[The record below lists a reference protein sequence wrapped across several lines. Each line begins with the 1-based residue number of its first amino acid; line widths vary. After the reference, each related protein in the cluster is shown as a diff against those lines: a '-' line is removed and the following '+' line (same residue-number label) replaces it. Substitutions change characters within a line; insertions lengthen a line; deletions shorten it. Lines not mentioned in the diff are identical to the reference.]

1 MVKYDSIN
9 IPSWYQIEK
18 ETGKTIQSLTS
29 FKELVFYLENPD
41 PFVRRLAILRL
52 GQLKQKESYT
62 LLHGIL
68 DDNLETEEN
77 RELAAL
83 LMQKLNHEL
92 NLGFFISH
100 SYLSRFSGE
109 EDLAAI
115 LRLHVVDP
123 LPDIR
128 LNFENALIESQ
139 LNLDNEFLK
148 INIDEKDDVLPFSFK
163 DWVRHFSSGMV
174 LDAKKGLKQFFIAL
188 VTVLF
193 VKAPKKL
200 ISAIASL
207 PKRLAT
213 RREARA
219 QARTESRTKSE
230 AITETIPEATKV
242 ISAEVFPEVYFPA
255 QVEKPSRQ
263 PKHRSISYTRKKPK
277 TYRAPLSARIKGL
290 ARNFFRLLFLPFRVI
305 YHYKVVILLTLIA
318 MYSLFSFTSP
328 GKSLLFRLNP
338 QAYYLNIDFIDQT
351 KGALLQFIGTN
362 ETLAAVFGTRL
373 PMPTQEQKE
382 VVIAKKLA
390 VTASKGLYLRT
401 EPHSNGGKITLM
413 KTKTKVEFL
422 GEESRDQSGGLWF
435 KVYLDKDTSGWANA
449 QYLKEEKDEQ

>member
-1 MVKYDSIN
+1 MVKYDNIN

-68 DDNLETEEN
+68 DDSLETEEN

-109 EDLAAI
+109 EDLATI
-115 LRLHVVDP
+115 LKVNVVDP

-139 LNLDNEFLK
+139 LHLDNEFLK
-148 INIDEKDDVLPFSFK
+148 INIDEKDDVLPFSLK

-207 PKRLAT
+207 PKRLAA
-213 RREARA
+213 RKEARA
-219 QARTESRTKSE
+219 EARAKARTEAATVATTE
-230 AITETIPEATKV
+230 AIKV
-242 ISAEVFPEVYFPA
+242 APAEVFPELYFPT
-255 QVEKPSRQ
+255 QEKKSFRE
-263 PKHRSISYTRKKPK
+263 PKHRSVTYTRKRAN
-277 TYRAPLSARIKGL
+277 TYRPPLSTRLKGL

-328 GKSLLFRLNP
+328 GKSFLFRINP
-338 QAYYLNIDFIDQT
+338 QVYYLNIDFMDQA
-351 KGALLQFIGTN
+351 KGALLQFVGTN

-382 VVIAKKLA
+382 VVIAKKFA

-401 EPHSNGGKITLM
+401 EPNSNGGKITLM
-413 KTKTKVEFL
+413 KTKTMVEFL
-422 GEESRDQSGGLWF
+422 GEESRDQSGGLWL